1 MTVEPFP
8 EWEPHAFWP
17 DYQAMGD
24 CITCGNI
31 RQTCE
36 RENAAYAVAAAIA
49 NFFQKAPSDG

>member
-17 DYQAMGD
+17 DYQAMGA

-49 NFFQKAPSDG
+49 NFFQNAER